1 MKVLFVC
8 TGNICRSPF
17 AEGIARKLARERGIE
32 DVEFA
37 SAGTH
42 VAGECATDD
51 GVAVA
56 LEHGVDLASFA
67 PRALTAELVAE
78 ADVVVAMAPHH
89 LADGALAG
97 AANARLLGAG
107 EIRDPYQLGP
117 AAYRRAYDE
126 IEQAVTVLLDEIEA
140 GARS

>member
-17 AEGIARKLARERGIE
+17 AEGLARKLARERGIE
-32 DVEFA
+32 GVEFA

-42 VAGECATDD
+42 VAGACATDD

-56 LEHGVDLASFA
+56 RERGVDLSAFA
-67 PRALTAELVAE
+67 PRALTAELVE
-78 ADVVVAMAPHH
+78 GADVVVAMAPHH
-89 LADGALAG
+89 LADSVLAG
-97 AANARLLGAG
+97 AGQARLLGEG
-107 EIRDPYQLGP
+107 EIRDPYELGP

-126 IEQAVTVLLDEIEA
+126 IEAAVGVLLDELE
-140 GARS
+140 GRVRS

>member
-17 AEGIARKLARERGIE
+17 AEGLARKLAGERGL

-42 VAGECATDD
+42 VAGTSATDD
-51 GVAVA
+51 GVAA
-56 LEHGVDLASFA
+56 ARARGVDMTAFA
-67 PRALTAELVAE
+67 PQALTRELVTE

-89 LADGALAG
+89 LADPTVATATG
-97 AANARLLGAG
+97 ARLLGAG
-107 EIRDPYQLGP
+107 EIRDPYGLGP

-126 IEQAVTVLLDEIEA
+126 IEAAVTSLLDELDA
-140 GARS
+140 SVRN